1 MEGKKDCSLMLK
13 SGKLY
18 EFEYKDIASAIKWAF
33 EKDISYIR
41 TPYGVLSLIDKETYD
56 GVMFFASDGTE

>member
-1 MEGKKDCSLMLK
+1 MLK
-13 SGKLY
+13 NGKPY

-33 EKDISYIR
+33 EKDISFIR